1 MQDAKDEREL
11 AELISVYK
19 SQENEL
25 FELRARLARFMTKGA
40 PLLPLATPSARAGK
54 QASAAAAIAAK
65 NKLPKTRR

>member
-40 PLLPLATPSARAGK
+40 PLLPLATPSARAAGK
-54 QASAAAAIAAK
+54 QASAIAAK